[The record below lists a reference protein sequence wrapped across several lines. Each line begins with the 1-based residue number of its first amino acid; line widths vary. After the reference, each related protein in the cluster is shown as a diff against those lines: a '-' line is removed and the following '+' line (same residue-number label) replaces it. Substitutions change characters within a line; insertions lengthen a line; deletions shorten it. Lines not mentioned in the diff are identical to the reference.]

1 MCTATLTNVYRD
13 PYTCDH
19 TQGAPTRSLSML
31 SNTSLM
37 HTLAHLLT
45 LDVEQDPPAP
55 LSVTQNGAE
64 EQGGGGEQGKVPT
77 YE

>member
-1 MCTATLTNVYRD
+1 MCNATLTNLYCY
-13 PYTCDH
+13 PYMCDH

-31 SNTSLM
+31 SRTSIM

-55 LSVTQNGAE
+55 PSVTQNGAE
-64 EQGGGGEQGKVPT
+64 EQGRGGEQGKVPI